1 MFRKN
6 EEERFDII
14 FVKPELR
21 ALRDIKREELED
33 KVDEISKQVNLLS
46 KYMNHLSRKIDDAL
60 TLIKVQE
67 EKINDLESRIEALT
81 ARELE

>member
-14 FVKPELR
+14 LVKPELR
-21 ALRDIKREELED
+21 AIADIKREGLEE

-46 KYMNHLSRKIDDAL
+46 KYLNHLSKKIDDAL

-67 EKINDLESRIEALT
+67 EKKKDLESRIEALT
-81 ARELE
+81 AREI